1 MVQLEARKTF
11 DHDQNNEGHSAG
23 DDVAAALH
31 GVDQWLRCFAHLQ
44 VDKCWIIFLLWILM
58 RSFNSPGLPRQ
69 HRSTLLDPRRRK
81 QWHQG

>member
-31 GVDQWLRCFAHLQ
+31 GVDHWLRCFAHLQ
-44 VDKCWIIFLLWILM
+44 VDKNVG
-58 RSFNSPGLPRQ
+58 SFFFFGFS
-69 HRSTLLDPRRRK
+69 
-81 QWHQG
+81 